1 MPSHKLELPP
11 PVDQLDDRNH
21 PAIVL
26 VDARPEFF
34 ARHGSI
40 SATWRRRGQKTFGP
54 YYRLSYRDGPRQAAI
69 YLGREGPLVA
79 LVRQRLDRLRA
90 PYRKTRLFDQIERE
104 TRRAL
109 RANNARL
116 KVLLAPYGLRLK
128 GMEVRGWRT
137 SFFPIRPPVLSASGI
152 HCTPRGLKCA
162 RHGVYWTWSEM
173 GCFSSPRTTCRQ
185 LLHKTR

>member
-1 MPSHKLELPP
+1 MPSPELELPP
-11 PVDQLDDRNH
+11 PVDQLNHRNH

-26 VDARPEFF
+26 VDAKPEFF

-40 SATWRRRGQKTFGP
+40 TATWRRRGQKTFGP

-79 LVRQRLDRLRA
+79 LVRQRLERLRA
-90 PYRKTRLFDQIERE
+90 PYRKARLFDQIERE

-109 RANNARL
+109 RDNNARL

-137 SFFPIRPPVLSASGI
+137 RSFPILGDQN
-152 HCTPRGLKCA
+152 
-162 RHGVYWTWSEM
+162 
-173 GCFSSPRTTCRQ
+173 PRTVFMFAPGCQ
-185 LLHKTR
+185 VWSPA